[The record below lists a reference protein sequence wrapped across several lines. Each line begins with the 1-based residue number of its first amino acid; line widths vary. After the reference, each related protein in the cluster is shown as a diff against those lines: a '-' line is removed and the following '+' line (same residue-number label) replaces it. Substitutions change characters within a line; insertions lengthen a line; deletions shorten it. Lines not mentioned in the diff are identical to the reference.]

1 MTKRALNPAEKAFYR
16 GFAVAVGTVAREF
29 HEPAMAANI
38 AQSNGVTLA
47 ALLAA
52 GVETQILKSFK
63 AELAAAEERARKKE
77 PSRGK
82 K

>member
-1 MTKRALNPAEKAFYR
+1 MTGKKRALNPAEKAFYR

-29 HEPAMAANI
+29 HEPGMAAHI

-52 GVETQILKSFK
+52 GVETQVLKSFK
-63 AELAAAEERARKKE
+63 AELAAAEERAKKKQKE
-77 PSRGK
+77 K